1 MLFLQKIDVV
11 ARKRDLF
18 RKNKVSR
25 KVCLQATG
33 NPVRQRNAYK
43 IKVVTLKSAIK
54 GYHEFHERLHKD
66 IEMLISV
73 VPFLVLTK
81 VIL

>member
-18 RKNKVSR
+18 RKKKVSW

-54 GYHEFHERLHKD
+54 
-66 IEMLISV
+66 V
-73 VPFLVLTK
+73 A
-81 VIL
+81 